1 MLPSDL
7 DRALHAVCGA
17 AAGDHGAPVSAG
29 EILRCMADPPSATAL
44 AAWLGELVS
53 RKLLRAKDG
62 GWLVT
67 NEGWRA
73 INLLPA
79 EADR

>member
-17 AAGDHGAPVSAG
+17 AAGDHGAPVSAD
-29 EILRCMADPPSATAL
+29 EILSRMGDPPPAAEL
-44 AAWLGELVS
+44 AKWLGELAS
-53 RKLLRAKDG
+53 RKLLRAKGDG
-62 GWLVT
+62 WTVT

-73 INLLPA
+73 INLLPS